1 MRVCRIGIAVLTL
14 MNNPPIS
21 ASDADDAMCFRIP
34 DMLST
39 APLLLGMSSLPA
51 MKKWPPTL
59 LCDPVSDRY
68 DALECTAKTMSLA

>member
-1 MRVCRIGIAVLTL
+1 MSVCRIGIAALTL

-21 ASDADDAMCFRIP
+21 ASDADDATCFRIP

-51 MKKWPPTL
+51 KKKWPPTL
-59 LCDPVSDRY
+59 LRDLGSNR
-68 DALECTAKTMSLA
+68 